1 MTTQLRVEVAL
12 AFTDADTTYL
22 DDQTR
27 LLLHDMIVQ
36 GFEPTRVPVTT
47 PVGARGTGELLGV
60 LQLLLLPTLGPK
72 LLDVLQVWLTS
83 RKASTVKLKVSR
95 DNRAIEVEYNPTTTT
110 WQDIDSLLTAT
121 TSHLTEH

>member
-1 MTTQLRVEVAL
+1 MTAQLSVEVILGFA
-12 AFTDADTTYL
+12 DADATYL

-27 LLLHDMIVQ
+27 LLLHDMITQ
-36 GFEPTRVPVTT
+36 GLEPRLVPVTA

-72 LLDVLQVWLTS
+72 LLDVLQVWLAN

-95 DNRAIEVEYNPTTTT
+95 GSRAIEVEYNPALTT
-110 WQDIDSLLTAT
+110 WQDIDNLLTVS

>member
-1 MTTQLRVEVAL
+1 MTAPLSVEVIL
-12 AFTDADTTYL
+12 AFADADATYL

-27 LLLHDMIVQ
+27 LLLHDMILQ
-36 GFEPTRVPVTT
+36 GLEPTRVPVAS

-72 LLDVLQVWLTS
+72 LLDVLQVWLAN

-95 DNRAIEVEYNPTTTT
+95 DNRAIEIEYNPATTT
-110 WQDIDSLLTAT
+110 WHEIDSLLTVT